1 MRPELLRPS
10 AALARWLRVL
20 AALALLLLVPTSLVA
35 HPLAPA
41 LLQIREQPDGKVE
54 VSWKTSLLQVRGS
67 RVVPVLPPE
76 CTQVGEARA
85 AESGESVTETWTVDC
100 GRDGLVGRTI
110 GVRGLGEGRN
120 DTLLRIALADG
131 RTIQEVLRVG
141 ADTFTVPET
150 GRPSNILAGYV
161 GLGFDHILTGI
172 DHLLF
177 VFGLLLLA
185 TSTRLL
191 VETITAFTVGHS
203 ITLSLAA
210 LGIARVPSAPVEVLI
225 ALSIFLLAVE
235 LAREAPPSST
245 LLRRFP
251 WVMAFLF
258 GLLHG
263 LGFAGALR
271 EIGLPSDDIPLS
283 LFSFNVGIEL
293 GQLGFVLV
301 VLTAGFLLRRVLDRL
316 PAWSERI
323 PVYGIG
329 CLSAYWVLDRL
340 AGALR

>member
-1 MRPELLRPS
+1 MERRPVHPRIVSLLTCG
-10 AALARWLRVL
+10 V
-20 AALALLLLVPTSLVA
+20 LLVGAAVASA

-41 LLQIREQPDGKVE
+41 LLQIRELGDGKAE
-54 VSWKTSLLQVRGS
+54 ISWKTSVLQVRGS
-67 RVVPVLPPE
+67 RVVPELPEACKP
-76 CTQVGEARA
+76 VGTAKV
-85 AESGESVTETWTVDC
+85 AEEGDSVIETFTVDC
-100 GRDGLVGRTI
+100 GSAGLVGQAV
-110 GVRGLGEGRN
+110 GVSGLGDGRN
-120 DTLLRIALADG
+120 DALLRISLADG
-131 RTIQEVLRVG
+131 RVLQEVLRVG
-141 ADTFTVPET
+141 SSTYTIPET
-150 GRPSNILAGYV
+150 GRPSGVFSGYV
-161 GLGFDHILTGI
+161 RLGFDHILTGL

-191 VETITAFTVGHS
+191 IETITAFTVGHS

-210 LGIARVPSAPVEVLI
+210 LGIAQVPSGPVEVLI
-225 ALSIFLLAVE
+225 AVSIFVLAVE
-235 LAREAPPSST
+235 LARGPKVSPT

-251 WVMAFLF
+251 WLMAFLF

-271 EIGLPSDDIPLS
+271 EIGLPPDDIPLS

-293 GQLGFVLV
+293 GQLAFVFVILILGYV
-301 VLTAGFLLRRVLDRL
+301 LRRVLERL
-316 PAWSERI
+316 PAWSDRI

-340 AGALR
+340 SQALR

>member
-1 MRPELLRPS
+1 MPRSLAIAVLLM
-10 AALARWLRVL
+10 
-20 AALALLLLVPTSLVA
+20 VPLFTPTATPA

-41 LLQIREQPDGKVE
+41 LLQLREQADGKVE
-54 VSWKTSLLQVRGS
+54 VSWKTSVLQVRGS
-67 RVVPVLPPE
+67 RVLPELPPTCE
-76 CTQVGEARA
+76 RVGQGTAKE
-85 AESGESVTETWTVDC
+85 EGDSVTETWTIDC
-100 GRDGLVGRTI
+100 GADGLVGKT
-110 GVRGLGEGRN
+110 VAVTGLGEGRN
-120 DTLLRIALADG
+120 DALLRIALADG
-131 RTIQEVLRVG
+131 RVMQEVLRVG
-141 ADTFTVPET
+141 AATFTIPET
-150 GRPSNILAGYV
+150 GRPSSVLFGYIR
-161 GLGFDHILTGI
+161 LGFDHILTGL

-191 VETITAFTVGHS
+191 IETVTAFTVGHS

-210 LGIARVPSAPVEVLI
+210 LGIAKVPSGPVEVLI
-225 ALSIFLLAVE
+225 AASIFVLAVE
-235 LAREAPPSST
+235 LARGPRTSPT

-271 EIGLPSDDIPLS
+271 EIGLPPDDIPLS
-283 LFSFNVGIEL
+283 LFSFNVGIEA
-293 GQLGFVLV
+293 GQLAFVFVILV
-301 VLTAGFLLRRVLDRL
+301 AGFALRRFLERL

-340 AGALR
+340 SGVLG

>member
-1 MRPELLRPS
+1 MRTRT
-10 AALARWLRVL
+10 RL
-20 AALALLLLVPTSLVA
+20 AALLVALLGLVVPATELLA

-41 LLQIREQPDGKVE
+41 LLQIREQAGGKAE
-54 VSWKTSLLQVRGS
+54 VSWKTSVLQVRGS
-67 RVVPVLPPE
+67 RVVPDLPSSCTPE
-76 CTQVGEARA
+76 GTSEVREEGD
-85 AESGESVTETWTVDC
+85 SVIETFTVDC
-100 GRDGLVGRTI
+100 GSGGLIGKTVG
-110 GVRGLGEGRN
+110 VSGLGDGRN
-120 DTLLRIALADG
+120 DALLRIALADG
-131 RTIQEVLRVG
+131 RVLQEVLRT
-141 ADTFTVPET
+141 DSPTFTIPET
-150 GRPSNILAGYV
+150 GRPQSVFSGYIR
-161 GLGFDHILTGI
+161 LGFDHILTGL

-191 VETITAFTVGHS
+191 IETITAFTVGHS

-210 LGIARVPSAPVEVLI
+210 LGIAQVPSGPVEVLI
-225 ALSIFLLAVE
+225 AVSIFILAVE
-235 LAREAPPSST
+235 LARGPKTSPT

-251 WVMAFLF
+251 WLMAFLF

-271 EIGLPSDDIPLS
+271 EIGLPPDDIPLS
-283 LFSFNVGIEL
+283 LFSFNVGIEA
-293 GQLGFVLV
+293 GQLAFVFVIL
-301 VLTAGFLLRRVLDRL
+301 LLGFLLRRVLERL

-340 AGALR
+340 ASL